1 MTTLAERLIEAMDD
15 LELEKPVDLAR
26 YCGVSEGLVSQ
37 WFSGATSL
45 GPKPLK
51 AFARKSKFSL
61 DWLTDGKLPKFRP
74 ESASSQGAS
83 AVIEETMADRMLV
96 ETTVLDRL
104 DLDETELLEMYRKIS
119 PENREALKDH
129 AKRMIPVE
137 NAVHKSFRRNKP

>member
-1 MTTLAERLIEAMDD
+1 MTTLTERLKEAMDE
-15 LELEKPVDLAR
+15 LELHKPVDLAR

-61 DWLTDGKLPKFRP
+61 DWLTDGRLPKYRLDG
-74 ESASSQGAS
+74 ASSEGPGATDE
-83 AVIEETMADRMLV
+83 AIADRMRV
-96 ETTVLDRL
+96 EITVMDSLDFG
-104 DLDETELLEMYRKIS
+104 ETEMLEIYRKIK
-119 PENREALKDH
+119 PEDQEALKDH

-137 NAVHKSFRRNKP
+137 TAAHKSFRRNKP